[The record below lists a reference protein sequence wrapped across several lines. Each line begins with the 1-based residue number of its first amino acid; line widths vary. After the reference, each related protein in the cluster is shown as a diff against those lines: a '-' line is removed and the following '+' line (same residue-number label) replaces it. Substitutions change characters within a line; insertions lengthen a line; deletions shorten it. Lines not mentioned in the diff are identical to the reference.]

1 MKSRTDIKQIAAEL
15 APSQETIL
23 TQICPGGTIHGKEY
37 QAGSISGGPGKSF
50 SFNLTTGKWA
60 DFATGEKGGDIIALY
75 AAVNRINN
83 AEAARTLQE
92 QYVSAKPQH
101 HYPVKTVVDITIIKP
116 PSHAVKPEKPLNRG
130 LEPTFSWT
138 YRDTDSEP
146 LFYIFRYDMPDG
158 SKTFTPLS
166 FSSNGTWVKKQWPAP
181 RPLYNLDKLTA
192 NPNKHVLIVEGE
204 KAADAA
210 EQMQDIYIVTTW
222 PGGVNAINKTDFTP
236 LHGRK
241 LLLWPDGDA
250 PGIKGMSQLAAL
262 LREHAA
268 EIKII
273 NPDRNSGWDA
283 YDAFTGGMTKS
294 KFITW
299 AKPLVSVIDCSPAVI
314 IPELEDRTDYSDQQ
328 AVKRVTPEIMGE
340 AKSRGSVLTYMELG
354 LTPIS
359 EKNPKPY
366 PNESNTAKLLSYLP
380 KYSKRIWFDIFFK
393 EVMTDHTTGVVR
405 KWESSEDVKILCDLQ
420 SEWDMPGLR
429 LHVVEK
435 AINLVAMAD
444 IRNELSEWLHSLT
457 WDQTP
462 RIHEFLH
469 RAYGSKDD
477 ELTRVISANWVKS
490 LVARATQPGCKADT
504 MLVLKGRQGINK
516 SRSLE
521 ALVTKKYFA
530 ELNCDLNNNRDFPL
544 SISGRWIVELDELH
558 QFNKVESTTIK
569 KRLSQSVDNT
579 KVPYGKKFEDYPRTC
594 VLVGTTNSD
603 QFSHDETGNRRFW
616 PVDVL
621 KGDLD
626 YIYENRE
633 QLFAEALLRIKQG
646 ENWYEVPD
654 SILNLQDSI
663 RVSDPYEEAIGE
675 FLNKIEI
682 NDAGYFTYKKK
693 EIDEKNMTYQQ
704 IQERLSSEEK
714 APIFYMT
721 VRNIATHALKIDREE
736 IISKESRR
744 VAKAMRGLGFLTKK
758 TRVNNNGLM
767 IFYSDAKNNI
777 KATDNLV
784 ADE

>member
-1 MKSRTDIKQIAAEL
+1 MKLNIKQIAESL

-50 SFNLTTGKWA
+50 SFNLVTGKWA

-158 SKTFTPLS
+158 TKTFTPLS

-241 LLLWPDGDA
+241 LLMWPDGDE

-283 YDAFTGGMTKS
+283 HDAFTGGMTKS
-294 KFITW
+294 NFIKW
-299 AKPLVSVIDCSPAVI
+299 AKPLVTVIDTTPAPTEQDAPRSI
-314 IPELEDRTDYSDQQ
+314 
-328 AVKRVTPEIMGE
+328 TPEIMDE
-340 AKSRGSVLTYMELG
+340 AKTTGSVLTYLELG
-354 LTPIS
+354 LSPIS
-359 EKNPKPY
+359 DKNPRPY
-366 PNESNTAKLLSYLP
+366 PNESNVAKLLAYLP
-380 KYSKRIWFDIFFK
+380 QYSRRIWFDVFYK
-393 EVMTDHTTGVVR
+393 EIMTDHTTGVSR
-405 KWESSEDVKILCDLQ
+405 KWESSEDIKILCHLQ
-420 SEWDMPGLR
+420 EQWDMPGLH
-429 LHVVEK
+429 LSCVEK
-435 AINLVAMAD
+435 AISLVAMRD
-444 IRNELSEWLHSLT
+444 RRNELSDWLNSLT
-457 WDQTP
+457 WDQQP
-462 RIHEFLH
+462 RINSFLTD
-469 RAYGSKDD
+469 AFSTPDSS
-477 ELTRVISANWVKS
+477 LTQTLSANWLKS
-490 LVARATQPGCKADT
+490 LVARGIWPGCKVDT
-504 MLVLKGRQGINK
+504 MLVLKGKQGTFK
-516 SRSLE
+516 ST
-521 ALVTKKYFA
+521 ALKLLAGKYFA
-530 ELNCDLNNNRDFPL
+530 ELNCDLNNDRDFPL

-558 QFNKVESTTIK
+558 SFNRVESTTIK

-579 KVPYGKKFEDYPRTC
+579 KVPYGKKYEDYPRTC
-594 VLVGTTNSD
+594 VMVGTTNAER
-603 QFSHDETGNRRFW
+603 FSHDETGNRRFW
-616 PVDVL
+616 PVDVF
-621 KGDLD
+621 KVDLD
-626 YIYENRE
+626 YIKSNRE
-633 QLFAEALLRIKQG
+633 QLFAEALFRVKQG
-646 ENWYEVPD
+646 ESWHEVPD
-654 SILNLQDSI
+654 EILEHQDSI
-663 RVSDPYEEAIGE
+663 RIADPYEEMVDVYLSKH
-675 FLNKIEI
+675 FKNNQIEI
-682 NDAGYFTYKKK
+682 ETVVNDYGPPIKTVNTYPITVQNISRFALGFDRMDIVAK
-693 EIDEKNMTYQQ
+693 E
-704 IQERLSSEEK
+704 
-714 APIFYMT
+714 A
-721 VRNIATHALKIDREE
+721 
-736 IISKESRR
+736 RR
-744 VAKAMRGLGFLTKK
+744 VAKAMRGLGFLTRK
-758 TRVNNNGLM
+758 TKVNNVSM
-767 IFYSDAKNNI
+767 MVFYKDDYLDG
-777 KATDNLV
+777 KATENTV
-784 ADE
+784 AEN

>member
-241 LLLWPDGDA
+241 LLMWPDGDA
-250 PGIKGMSQLAAL
+250 PGIKGMSQLAGI
-262 LREHAA
+262 LRDHAA

-283 YDAFTGGMTKS
+283 HDAFTGGMTKS
-294 KFITW
+294 NFIKW
-299 AKPLVSVIDCSPAVI
+299 AKPLVSVIERDP
-314 IPELEDRTDYSDQQ
+314 PEMTFLVSTDHPPMKSIKPEVMDQ
-328 AVKRVTPEIMGE
+328 T
-340 AKSRGSVLTYMELG
+340 RGSSIIYTELG
-354 LTPIS
+354 LARVS
-359 EKNPKPY
+359 EKNPTLVA
-366 PNESNTAKLLSYLP
+366 NESNSIKLLRHIP
-380 KYSKRIWFDIFFK
+380 KYAGHIWFDEFYQSI
-393 EVMTDHTTGVVR
+393 MTDHTTGQHR
-405 KWESSEDVKILCDLQ
+405 KWLEKDDLDLLFDLQ
-420 SEWDMPGLR
+420 SNWDLPR
-429 LHVVEK
+429 LSLS
-435 AINLVAMAD
+435 AIKSAVKTIAFSN
-444 IRNELSEWLHSLT
+444 IKNELRDWLESLK
-457 WDQTP
+457 WDEQS
-462 RIHEFLH
+462 RISDFLSN
-469 RAYGSKDD
+469 AYGADD
-477 ELTRVISANWVKS
+477 SEVNRVISKNWLIG
-490 LVARATQPGCKADT
+490 LVARGIKPGCKFDE
-504 MLVLKGRQGINK
+504 MLVLKGRQGTYK
-516 SRSLE
+516 STSLR
-521 ALVTKKYFA
+521 ALAGKYFA
-530 ELNCDLNNNRDFPL
+530 ETNAALDNKDFMMEL
-544 SISGRWIVELDELH
+544 AGTWIVEFDELD
-558 QFNKVESTTIK
+558 QFRKAESTLIK
-569 KRLSQSVDNT
+569 KKLSQQSDRYRPSYAPHIIDV
-579 KVPYGKKFEDYPRTC
+579 PRTC
-594 VLVGTTNSD
+594 VFVGTTNAD
-603 QFSHDETGNRRFW
+603 EFSQDSTGNRRFW
-616 PVDVL
+616 PVDVV
-621 KGDLD
+621 KADLD
-626 YIYENRE
+626 YIISNRE
-633 QLFAEALLRIKQG
+633 QLLAEAVALFKSGVQ
-646 ENWYEVPD
+646 WHEVPTE
-654 SILNLQDSI
+654 LLEAQDRI
-663 RVSDPYEEAIGE
+663 RESDPW
-675 FLNKIEI
+675 
-682 NDAGYFTYKKK
+682 
-693 EIDEKNMTYQQ
+693 
-704 IQERLSSEEK
+704 
-714 APIFYMT
+714 
-721 VRNIATHALKIDREE
+721 EE
-736 IISKESRR
+736 IIDHALDNKNELWLGQLRKEITTSNIAQFILNIQPDRYDQRAARR
-744 VAKAMRGLGFLTKK
+744 IGKCLRVLNYTALTPRKDDSGKSTKIFRK
-758 TRVNNNGLM
+758 T
-767 IFYSDAKNNI
+767 
-777 KATDNLV
+777 T
-784 ADE
+784 